1 MTDRPPHGTARPRAN
16 ARNLDRR
23 SKFKTGALV
32 RPSAAVL
39 RAWALPLLALGVPA
53 PAHSTRPLGQPRVV
67 RGSRG
72 ADRTTGGDVD
82 RPELVRLRL
91 VADTPRMEVSDE
103 PWSEDASRIEVIC
116 RQMLSGLVGVY
127 LHGSAALGGFTSASD
142 LDVLVI
148 ADGPI
153 PIAAVGQSLLGAV
166 AGFPL
171 ELSIVT
177 GAAAAAPAPPFPF
190 VVHVASPDRVVADDG
205 NGDADLMAHLAVC
218 RVSGVALS
226 GPPPAEVIGPVD
238 RHRLLAY
245 LAHEL
250 QWGLDHGDQRYAVL
264 NACRAAAYAET
275 GLLLSKV
282 SGGQWWVEHHGPDAQ
297 VETAL
302 QAQLAGH
309 DLGPGDVGTRRLV
322 HHIVQRLVTATSR
335 SL

>member
-1 MTDRPPHGTARPRAN
+1 MNSTQGFNGAAMMACAREVLSGPAGRRGVRHG
-16 ARNLDRR
+16 
-23 SKFKTGALV
+23 
-32 RPSAAVL
+32 
-39 RAWALPLLALGVPA
+39 
-53 PAHSTRPLGQPRVV
+53 
-67 RGSRG
+67 
-72 ADRTTGGDVD
+72 
-82 RPELVRLRL
+82 RPELVRLRPG
-91 VADTPRMEVSDE
+91 ADTPHMEVSDE
-103 PWSEDASRIEVIC
+103 PWSEDASRIEVVC
-116 RQMLSGLVGVY
+116 RRMLPGLVGVY

-153 PIAAVGQSLLGAV
+153 PIAAVGKSLLGAV

-177 GAAAAAPAPPFPF
+177 SAAAAAPASPYPF
-190 VVHVASPDRVVADDG
+190 VVHVASPDRILTDDS
-205 NGDADLMAHLAVC
+205 NGDTDLIAHYAVC

-226 GPPPAEVIGPVD
+226 GPAPAEVIGPVD
-238 RHRLLAY
+238 RHRLLVY

-264 NACRAAAYAET
+264 NACRAAAYADT

-309 DLGPGDVGTRRLV
+309 DLGPGNDGTKRFVHSIVHRLT
-322 HHIVQRLVTATSR
+322 TATSPSSR
-335 SL
+335 